1 MKYCP
6 KCCKNKDES
15 EFFKC
20 RSYKDGLYYIC
31 KECSMIAKF
40 RYKYSEK
47 GKLADKNIDNQ
58 KKEEFLKR
66 KFDKND
72 RKLVQNLEEVKRDF

>member
-31 KECSMIAKF
+31 VEEIVNNIKES
-40 RYKYSEK
+40 
-47 GKLADKNIDNQ
+47 
-58 KKEEFLKR
+58 LK
-66 KFDKND
+66 
-72 RKLVQNLEEVKRDF
+72 

>member
-47 GKLADKNIDNQ
+47 GKLADKKI
-58 KKEEFLKR
+58 
-66 KFDKND
+66 
-72 RKLVQNLEEVKRDF
+72 